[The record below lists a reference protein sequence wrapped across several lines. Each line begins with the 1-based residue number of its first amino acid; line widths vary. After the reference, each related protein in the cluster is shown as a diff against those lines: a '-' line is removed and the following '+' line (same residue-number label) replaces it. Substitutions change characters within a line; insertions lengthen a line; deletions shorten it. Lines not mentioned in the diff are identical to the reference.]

1 MRSAFGNFASSLGLA
16 CGMLTACGGEESPSD
31 DGPGAGTAGANVG
44 GGAGTGTNTGGMA
57 GELGVAGSGGV
68 SGSAGFATGGTGGEG
83 KAGKASWACAGNPT
97 TLREAAA
104 CSGKLIGVALS
115 EQRFSDAGYMTAAEE
130 FNYVTAENEMKWNHT
145 EPEQGRFTYDEGDRI
160 VDFALEHDM
169 ALKGHTLVW
178 YNQLPDWVEALTT
191 AEAVRSA
198 MVNHITE
205 VMTHYKGKLIAWD
218 VVNEAWADSGVDLR
232 DNVFLRTLGPAYI
245 DEAFQAARAADP
257 DAKLYYNDYGA
268 DGLGAKS
275 DSIYEMVRSMKERG
289 IPIDGVGLQMH
300 TRINGWPSAAEFS
313 ENVRRLGELGVEV
326 VVSEI
331 EVAACGAEPVA
342 DRLEMQRTRYHELMW
357 ACLELEA
364 CKAFTV
370 WGIKDR
376 YSWLNYFGPEI
387 SGCNAGDPPLPL
399 PWGDDDMKKPA
410 YYGLLDALAGRRPS
424 D

>member
-1 MRSAFGNFASSLGLA
+1 
-16 CGMLTACGGEESPSD
+16 MLTACGGEESSGD
-31 DGPGAGTAGANVG
+31 DASSGGTAGATVG
-44 GGAGTGTNTGGMA
+44 GSAGTGASSGGTA
-57 GELGVAGSGGV
+57 GIEGSAGNGGASGSGG
-68 SGSAGFATGGTGGEG
+68 APTAGTGGG
-83 KAGKASWACAGNPT
+83 PSWACTGNPT

-104 CSGKLIGVALS
+104 CSGRLIGVALS
-115 EQRFSDAGYMTAAEE
+115 QQRFSDAAYMTAAEE
-130 FNYVTAENEMKWNHT
+130 FNYITAENEMKWNHT
-145 EPEQGRFTYDEGDRI
+145 EPQQGRFTYTEADRI
-160 VDFALEHDM
+160 VNFALEHDM

-191 AEAVRSA
+191 ADAVRSA
-198 MVNHITE
+198 MVNHITQ

-218 VVNEAWADSGVDLR
+218 VVNEAWADSGTDLR
-232 DNVFLRTLGPAYI
+232 DNVFLRTLGPGYI

-257 DAKLYYNDYGA
+257 EAKLYYNDYGA

-313 ENVRRLGELGVEV
+313 ENVRRLSALGVEV

-331 EVAACGAEPVA
+331 DVAACGAEPVA
-342 DRLEMQRTRYHELMW
+342 DRLATQRTRYHELMW
-357 ACLELEA
+357 ACLEQEA
-364 CKAFTV
+364 CKGFTV

-387 SGCNAGDPPLPL
+387 SGCNEGDPPLPL
-399 PWGDDDMKKPA
+399 LWDDADMKKPA
-410 YYGLLDALAGRRPS
+410 YHGLLDALAGRRPS